1 MLTPHSSAR
10 PAGRAAAACA
20 AARAA
25 ARAAGHVGA
34 TGGGAAEAGPAATR
48 LSWRTP
54 SELSR
59 SWERPWLRAE
69 RPLVCCEWCSL
80 AAWGVGIHKEGR
92 PKVPEEITFP
102 EQTWNVTE
110 YKEQDSSLLLATR
123 HFYVASSDGM
133 CPLIVFKTSLVNTY
147 SPTTANKFLVESWLK
162 SKRLSERFRICI
174 FDLNRTS

>member
-34 TGGGAAEAGPAATR
+34 TGGGAAEAGPPR
-48 LSWRTP
+48 HVCLGGRRRS
-54 SELSR
+54 SR
-59 SWERPWLRAE
+59 GRGSGRGCGRSGL
-69 RPLVCCEWCSL
+69 WCVASG
-80 AAWGVGIHKEGR
+80 AAWRRGEWGFTRKGR

-147 SPTTANKFLVESWLK
+147 SPTTANKF
-162 SKRLSERFRICI
+162 
-174 FDLNRTS
+174 